1 MWRPQILSI
10 GMCACSGVLIFA
22 LAALGLSLAND
33 VNAANDAR
41 PFVVATPIATI
52 VPIAPNKNEPD
63 IRPLE
68 HIAPRVALPAPSTRV
83 AAVRVESKQ
92 WVNWGETRVRS
103 DVVDI
108 RLSLFPR
115 PTNDNG
121 RGIHWFPTL
130 SQKREVIDRF
140 VPELIAMNV
149 HWVVVLQGLD
159 EWNLDAN
166 DYLIDQLNAAG
177 IVPVMRIEA
186 QVGAMNL
193 ERLRLVVQ
201 HYRARG
207 VRYYQ
212 IYNEPNFRAEWA
224 DKKQVNAF
232 AFVEQW
238 LPAAQVVAENG
249 GLPGL
254 APLAPTGDLD
264 DVLFLEN
271 ALTALVRARRFD
283 MINVMWL
290 AVHNYGGLDDKGFF
304 RYRRYDTMARYVLGQ
319 HLPMLATEGGMG
331 DAQNSTD
338 TIVAAFEHM
347 QAREPWMLA
356 YCPWLI
362 GNAVGGGHDDA
373 WESQAWFQHN
383 GALPIIER
391 VKGLLP

>member
-1 MWRPQILSI
+1 MGRSRILSVL
-10 GMCACSGVLIFA
+10 MCALGVFLIFA
-22 LAALGLSLAND
+22 VAAFGLMLAKN

-41 PFVVATPIATI
+41 PLLVSTPIATI
-52 VPIAPNKNEPD
+52 VPIAPKREPD

-68 HIAPRVALPAPSTRV
+68 QIAPRVALPVSPTRV
-83 AAVRVESKQ
+83 AVVRVESKQ
-92 WVNWGETRVRS
+92 WVTWGETRVRA
-103 DVVDI
+103 DVVDV

-115 PTNDNG
+115 PLNDNG

-140 VPELIAMNV
+140 VPELVAMRMQ
-149 HWVVVLQGLD
+149 WVVVLQGLD
-159 EWNLDAN
+159 EWNLTAN
-166 DYLIDQLNAAG
+166 DYLIDRLNDAG
-177 IVPVMRIEA
+177 IVPVMRIDA
-186 QVGAMNL
+186 QVGALNL

-224 DKKQVNAF
+224 DKSDVNASQF
-232 AFVEQW
+232 IAQW

-271 ALTALVRARRFD
+271 TLTTLVRARRFD
-283 MINVMWL
+283 IINVMWL
-290 AVHNYGGLDDKGFF
+290 AIHNYGGLDDKGFY
-304 RYRRYDTMARYVLGQ
+304 RYRRYDAMARYVLGQ

-331 DAQNSTD
+331 DAHTSAD

-347 QAREPWMLA
+347 RSREPWLLA

-362 GNAVGGGHDDA
+362 GNAVGGGHDET
-373 WESQAWFQHN
+373 WETQAWFQRN
-383 GALPIIER
+383 GALPIVER
-391 VKGLLP
+391 VKGMLP

>member
-1 MWRPQILSI
+1 MGRSRIFAV
-10 GMCACSGVLIFA
+10 GMCVAGAALIFGIA
-22 LAALGLSLAND
+22 AFGLLLAKK

-41 PFVVATPIATI
+41 PLLVSTPIATI
-52 VPIAPNKNEPD
+52 VPIAPNREPD
-63 IRPLE
+63 IRPPQQ
-68 HIAPRVALPAPSTRV
+68 IVPRAALPVSPTRV
-83 AAVRVESKQ
+83 AVVRVESRQ
-92 WVNWGETRVRS
+92 WVTWGETRVRS
-103 DVVDI
+103 DVVDV

-115 PTNDNG
+115 PASDNG

-140 VPELIAMNV
+140 VPELVAMRV
-149 HWVVVLQGLD
+149 QWVVLLQGLD
-159 EWNLDAN
+159 EWNLTAN
-166 DYLIDQLNAAG
+166 DYLIDRLNDAG
-177 IVPVMRIEA
+177 IVPIMRIDA
-186 QVGAMNL
+186 QVGALNL

-224 DKKQVNAF
+224 DKSVVSASQF
-232 AFVEQW
+232 IMQW

-271 ALTALVRARRFD
+271 TLTTLARARRFD
-283 MINVMWL
+283 IINVMWL
-290 AVHNYGGLDDKGFF
+290 AIHNYGGLDDKGFY
-304 RYRRYDTMARYVLGQ
+304 RYRRYDAMARYVLGQ

-331 DAQNSTD
+331 DAQTSTD

-347 QAREPWMLA
+347 QSREPWLLA

-362 GNAVGGGHDDA
+362 GNAVGGGHDET
-373 WESQAWFQHN
+373 WESQAWFQRS
-383 GALPIIER
+383 GALPIVER
-391 VKGLLP
+391 VKGMLP

>member
-1 MWRPQILSI
+1 MISV
-10 GMCACSGVLIFA
+10 GMCACGVLLIFA
-22 LAALGLSLAND
+22 IAAFGLSLAND

-41 PFVVATPIATI
+41 PLVVATPIATI
-52 VPIAPNKNEPD
+52 VPIVPKKSEPD
-63 IRPLE
+63 LRPLE
-68 HIAPRVALPAPSTRV
+68 QIAPRVALPTPSTRV
-83 AAVRVESKQ
+83 AVVRVEFRQ
-92 WVNWGETRVRS
+92 WVQWGETRVRS

-108 RLSLFPR
+108 RFSLFPR
-115 PTNDNG
+115 PQSDNG

-140 VPELIAMNV
+140 VPELQSMNV

-166 DYLIDQLNAAG
+166 DYLIEQLNAAG
-177 IVPVMRIEA
+177 IVPVMRIDA

-207 VRYYQ
+207 VRYFQ

-224 DKKQVNAF
+224 DKSQVNAAQF
-232 AFVEQW
+232 IEQW

-271 ALTALVRARRFD
+271 ALTTLVRARRYD
-283 MINVMWL
+283 IINVMWL
-290 AVHNYGGLDDKGFF
+290 AIHNYGGLDDKGFF
-304 RYRRYDTMARYVLGQ
+304 RYRRYDAMARHVLSQ

-338 TIVAAFEHM
+338 TVIAAFEHM
-347 QAREPWMLA
+347 QSREPWLLA

-362 GNAVGGGHDDA
+362 GNAVGGGHDDT
-373 WESQAWFQHN
+373 WEAQAWFQRG
-383 GALPIIER
+383 GALPVVER
-391 VKGLLP
+391 VKGMLP